1 MIWRGRVWHGAVR
14 LGLVRQCKA
23 RKIITALFGWVR
35 HGKVWAGKVRQGKD
49 MHDMGNI
56 DDMHNSYDMARF
68 GTVLSGP
75 VRRGIKFIEKCLSR
89 LGWVRHGVVRLGE
102 ARLCGDVW
110 SG

>member
-49 MHDMGNI
+49 MHDMDNI

-68 GTVLSGP
+68 GTVLSGKARNQIYREMLVTAWLGTARCCK
-75 VRRGIKFIEKCLSR
+75 VRRG
-89 LGWVRHGVVRLGE
+89 
-102 ARLCGDVW
+102 
-110 SG
+110 